1 MKKLFSLLCIFI
13 SIITY
18 SQSEIN
24 WDGKYNLQLS
34 DFNSASTQIGGVQ
47 VNNIMMPIG
56 FDFSIMMSN
65 VEFMFTKN
73 FNSKVSN
80 TFKRDA
86 ASIIAIDEAN
96 AQYLVDFAQY
106 GFDLTELYARKL
118 RKKIY
123 DDKKTLSNVT
133 FLKPI
138 YDDLQKELNEKFANA
153 SKETDLG
160 KSKDKLATL
169 KQQVL
174 QEIAE
179 LSDFCKEC
187 KPLKKK

>member
-13 SIITY
+13 NLITY
-18 SQSEIN
+18 SQNEIN

-34 DFNSASTQIGGVQ
+34 DFKSASTQIGGVQ
-47 VNNIMMPIG
+47 INNIMMPIG
-56 FDFSIMMSN
+56 FEFSIMMSN

-73 FNSKVSN
+73 FNSKVGNSFN
-80 TFKRDA
+80 REA
-86 ASIIAIDEAN
+86 ASIIAVDEAT
-96 AQYLVDFAQY
+96 AKYLVNFAQY

-123 DDKKTLSNVT
+123 DDKKTLSNVS

-138 YDDLQKELNEKFANA
+138 YDDFQRELNEKLANA

-160 KSKDKLATL
+160 KSQNKLATL
-169 KQQVL
+169 HQQVML
-174 QEIAE
+174 DIAE